1 MMIKK
6 IVVASALAMSS
17 LLTATHAS
25 AQAFVG
31 ASVGQSDI
39 DEDITAGLITSGSTD
54 SKDTAF
60 KLFGGYMFNRHFGVE
75 AAYVDLG
82 EASYSG
88 DFVGAP
94 VTGGKVE
101 TSGFGVSA
109 LGSYPVTE
117 QFSIFGKIG
126 IFFWEAE
133 ASDTTGGI
141 PFSAKTDG
149 TDVSFGVGVNFN
161 FTQNLGVR
169 AEWERFA
176 LDEVDADLI
185 SIGIQWRF

>member
-1 MMIKK
+1 MVIKK

-60 KLFGGYMFNRHFGVE
+60 KLFGGYMFNRYFGVE
-75 AAYVDLG
+75 GAYVDLG

-88 DFVGAP
+88 DFFGSP

-101 TSGFGVSA
+101 TSGFSVSA

-126 IFFWEAE
+126 VFFWEAE
-133 ASDTTGGI
+133 ANDTTGGI
-141 PFSAKTDG
+141 PFSDKIDG
-149 TDVSFGVGVNFN
+149 TDVSFGVGVNYN

-169 AEWERFA
+169 AEWERFTM
-176 LDEVDADLI
+176 DEFDGDLI
-185 SIGIQWRF
+185 SIGIQWR